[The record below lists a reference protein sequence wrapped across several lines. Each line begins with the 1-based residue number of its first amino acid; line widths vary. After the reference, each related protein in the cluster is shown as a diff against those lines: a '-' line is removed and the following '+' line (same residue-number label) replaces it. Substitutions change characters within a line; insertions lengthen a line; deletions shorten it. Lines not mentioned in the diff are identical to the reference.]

1 MEWVERLLEGDQI
14 AASKL
19 ISLVENKSKQVPDI
33 MRLIH
38 PHTGSARIV
47 GLTGPPGVGKSTLV
61 DQFIYIACARNIKIG
76 VLAIDASSPF
86 TGGALLGDRIRI
98 GDYSDKEDV
107 FVRSMGTRGHLG
119 GLAEASKGAVKI
131 LEAFGC
137 DLIVIE
143 TVGVGQIELAIVKEV
158 DTVIVVTMPSSGD
171 YVQTMKAGIM
181 EIADIFAV
189 NKADLPYADITC
201 MEIEKLL
208 DLTCKNASWRPL
220 VVPTVAT
227 RGEGLRELWEA
238 ADEHLEYLSKENRL
252 AQHRKERIRGEIE
265 DLVLSRLKDDF
276 WSRWYNDT
284 EVFELVDKVYSRKID
299 LYGARDRIVERIR
312 EEMQRLS

>member
-107 FVRSMGTRGHLG
+107 
-119 GLAEASKGAVKI
+119 
-131 LEAFGC
+131 
-137 DLIVIE
+137 
-143 TVGVGQIELAIVKEV
+143 
-158 DTVIVVTMPSSGD
+158 
-171 YVQTMKAGIM
+171 
-181 EIADIFAV
+181 
-189 NKADLPYADITC
+189 
-201 MEIEKLL
+201 
-208 DLTCKNASWRPL
+208 
-220 VVPTVAT
+220 
-227 RGEGLRELWEA
+227 
-238 ADEHLEYLSKENRL
+238 
-252 AQHRKERIRGEIE
+252 
-265 DLVLSRLKDDF
+265 
-276 WSRWYNDT
+276 
-284 EVFELVDKVYSRKID
+284 
-299 LYGARDRIVERIR
+299 
-312 EEMQRLS
+312 

>member
-1 MEWVERLLEGDQI
+1 MDWVERLLQGDDF

-19 ISLVENKSKQVPDI
+19 ISMVENKAPEVPEI

-38 PHTGSARIV
+38 PHTGGARII

-61 DQFIYIACARNIKIG
+61 DKFIYIACTKNIKIG

-98 GDYSDKEDV
+98 GDYSDREDV
-107 FVRSMGTRGHLG
+107 FIRSMGTRGHLG
-119 GLAEASKGAVKI
+119 GLAEASKGAVRI

-137 DLIVIE
+137 DLVVIE
-143 TVGVGQIELAIVKEV
+143 TVGVGQIEIDIVKEV
-158 DTVIVVTMPSSGD
+158 DSVIVATMPSSGD

-181 EIADIFAV
+181 EIADVYVV

-208 DLTCKNASWRPL
+208 DMVCKNTSWRPP
-220 VVPTVAT
+220 VVAT
-227 RGEGLRELWEA
+227 TATKGEGLKELWQA
-238 ADEHLEYLSKENRL
+238 LEDHRDYLSQEDKL
-252 AQHRKERIRGEIE
+252 ALRRKEQIHGEIE
-265 DLVLSRLKDDF
+265 DLVLSRLKEEF
-276 WSRWYNDT
+276 WSSWHKEAEILEMVN
-284 EVFELVDKVYSRKID
+284 KVYMRDID
-299 LYGARDRIVERIR
+299 LYSARDMIVEQIRI
-312 EEMQRLS
+312 EMKNPS

>member
-1 MEWVERLLEGDQI
+1 
-14 AASKL
+14 
-19 ISLVENKSKQVPDI
+19 
-33 MRLIH
+33 
-38 PHTGSARIV
+38 
-47 GLTGPPGVGKSTLV
+47 
-61 DQFIYIACARNIKIG
+61 
-76 VLAIDASSPF
+76 
-86 TGGALLGDRIRI
+86 
-98 GDYSDKEDV
+98 
-107 FVRSMGTRGHLG
+107 
-119 GLAEASKGAVKI
+119 
-131 LEAFGC
+131 
-137 DLIVIE
+137 
-143 TVGVGQIELAIVKEV
+143 
-158 DTVIVVTMPSSGD
+158 
-171 YVQTMKAGIM
+171 
-181 EIADIFAV
+181 